1 MKKLLFLLLPLFSF
15 GQVDSVNVRYIERIN
30 DYKELNIKN
39 QDIEDAIKCTNDF
52 VPEYSKLLQLD
63 DLNNTEVQS
72 AIIRDYSN
80 RCKNYLNKGL
90 YVFKSKELIEKYLKI
105 QGDLL
110 KLNTNNK
117 IIDHWLEES
126 KRSTASLNLYIQN
139 NLKRLNIKQSDWDKM
154 SDGDKRLLF
163 KTFNNQK

>member
-1 MKKLLFLLLPLFSF
+1 MKTLIFILLPLFAF
-15 GQVDSVNVRYIERIN
+15 GQVDSVNVQYIKSIK

-63 DLNNTEVQS
+63 DLNNTELQS

-80 RCKNYLNKGL
+80 RCKNHLNEGL

-105 QGDLL
+105 KGNLL
-110 KLNTNNK
+110 KLSTSSK
-117 IIDHWLEES
+117 IIDYWLEEHQ
-126 KRSTASLNLYIQN
+126 RSTAALNLHIQN

-154 SDGDKRLLF
+154 SDNDKTLLF
-163 KTFNNQK
+163 KTFK